1 MSFEKCQTK
10 ILWEW
15 LGVACLLAAGAG
27 CSGPRIHE
35 QRLVSQ
41 PAMTFSSSRI
51 WQHESGL
58 TIQLEPGRANSGGG
72 QSAGCTSCR

>member
-1 MSFEKCQTK
+1 MD
-10 ILWEW
+10 
-15 LGVACLLAAGAG
+15 LLALAFISAATAG
-27 CSGPRIHE
+27 CAAPKARE

-41 PAMTFSSSRI
+41 PVMTFSASRI

>member
-1 MSFEKCQTK
+1 MSLEKHPIK
-10 ILWEW
+10 IRSRW
-15 LGVACLLAAGAG
+15 LGVTCLLAMGAG

>member
-1 MSFEKCQTK
+1 MSLEKHLAG
-10 ILWEW
+10 ILPER
-15 LGVACLLAAGAG
+15 LGIALLLVVVTG
-27 CSGPRIHE
+27 CSAPRIHE

-41 PAMTFSSSRI
+41 PAMTFSLSRI

-58 TIQLEPGRANSGGG
+58 TIQMEPGRANSGGG